1 MKVLYL
7 QLSELED
14 DFFTLTDGSEGKPKS
29 KGKSKLITNKT
40 NFVIKCLEVKVII
53 NMFNKQAL
61 NTIIIEDPDEVIS
74 PEDLYFPK
82 IQELLQKR
90 FQIELEDSYDCPT
103 IME

>member
-29 KGKSKLITNKT
+29 KSKPITNKT
-40 NFVIKCLEVKVII
+40 NFVIKCLEVKYKI
-53 NMFNKQAL
+53 NLFNLQAL
-61 NTIIIEDPDEVIS
+61 NTIIIEDPDEVIP

-90 FQIELEDSYDCPT
+90 FQREIEDSYDCPT

>member
-1 MKVLYL
+1 MFLITRAYTLLTLKDDVSICAFYKAIMKVLYL

-53 NMFNKQAL
+53 NLFNK
-61 NTIIIEDPDEVIS
+61 
-74 PEDLYFPK
+74 
-82 IQELLQKR
+82 
-90 FQIELEDSYDCPT
+90 
-103 IME
+103 